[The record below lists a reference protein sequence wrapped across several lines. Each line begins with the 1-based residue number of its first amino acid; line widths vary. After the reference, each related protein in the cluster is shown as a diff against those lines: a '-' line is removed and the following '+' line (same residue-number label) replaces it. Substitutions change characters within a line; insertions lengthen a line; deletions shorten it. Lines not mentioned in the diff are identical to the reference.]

1 MALATEQELRD
12 MLGGL
17 AGMSDAV
24 VQQYLDDAELEV
36 TLGGVET
43 TDSYFGLL
51 QRYCAASIIE
61 SKGGEGAP
69 VSSESVDDV
78 STSYGR
84 GSSSSGLGS
93 ESWADKYQALRIKV
107 LGMEHI
113 IA

>member
-1 MALATEQELRD
+1 

-24 VQQYLDDAELEV
+24 VQRYLDDAELEV

-43 TDSYFGLL
+43 TDTYFGLL
-51 QRYCAASIIE
+51 QRYCAAAIIE
-61 SKGGEGAP
+61 SKGGEGGP
-69 VSSESVDDV
+69 VSSESVGDV

-84 GSSSSGLGS
+84 SGSSSSIGS
-93 ESWADKYQALRIKV
+93 ESWADKYQALRAKV
-107 LGMEHI
+107 LGMEHV

>member
-1 MALATEQELRD
+1 M
-12 MLGGL
+12 
-17 AGMSDAV
+17 

-43 TDSYFGLL
+43 TDTYFGLL

-69 VSSESVDDV
+69 ISSESVDDV

-84 GSSSSGLGS
+84 GGGSSGSGTL
-93 ESWADKYQALRIKV
+93 SWLDKYEALRIRV